1 MTEEFL
7 QYIWRYNLFDEINST
22 TNGNKLEIISVGQ
35 LNTDSGPDFFNAK
48 IRIDDTIWVG
58 NIEIHINSSDW
69 KRHNHHND
77 EAYNNVILH
86 IVKHFDTEIYDTKA
100 RKIPTAI
107 LSYANHFEE
116 NYQNLL
122 ANKHKIKC
130 ENRISELDRFT
141 ISSWISSLAIERLS
155 HKSESIIEK
164 LTQNNFNWE
173 ETFYQTIFRYFG
185 MGTNSEPFEMLARLV
200 PLKILGKHKNNLQS
214 IEAIL
219 FGTAGFLQE
228 DKPNDTYYK
237 LLKREYAVMKAKF
250 DLQEMDKSMWKFM
263 RLRPV
268 NFPTIRIAQTAMLIY
283 NSTSLFSKIIE
294 ADNIDQIKKMFNAN
308 TTEYWDT
315 HYNFNKESTKKVKK
329 IGNTTINIILIN
341 VIVAFIFV
349 YGKEKNLPEFTD
361 KALSFLEE
369 IKAESNSITKYWT
382 SLNIISKSAFDSQAL
397 IELHNEYCLKN
408 KCLNC
413 RIGNKLINKNE

>member
-1 MTEEFL
+1 MTEDFL
-7 QYIWRYNLFDEINST
+7 QYIWRYNLFEEINST
-22 TNGNKLEIISVGQ
+22 TNGNNLEIISVGQ

-48 IRIDDTIWVG
+48 IKIDDTIWVG

-69 KRHNHHND
+69 KKHNHHND

-86 IVKHFDTEIYDTKA
+86 IVKHFDTEIYDSNG

-107 LSYANHFEE
+107 LSYANHFED
-116 NYQNLL
+116 NYKKLL
-122 ANKHKIKC
+122 SSKHKIKC
-130 ENRISELDRFT
+130 ENRISEIDRFT

-155 HKSESIIEK
+155 RKSASIIEK
-164 LTQNNFNWE
+164 LKQNKHNWE
-173 ETFYQTIFRYFG
+173 ETFYQSIFRYFG

-200 PLKILGKHKNNLQS
+200 PLKILAKHKNNLLS

-219 FGTAGFLQE
+219 FGTAGFLSKN
-228 DKPNDTYYK
+228 KPNDTYYN

-250 DLQEMDKSMWKFM
+250 NLQEMDKSMWKFM

-268 NFPTIRIAQTAMLIY
+268 NFPTVRIAQTAMLIH

-294 ADNIDQIKKMFNAN
+294 SDNIDQIKKLFSAN
-308 TTEYWDT
+308 TSEYWEI
-315 HYNFNKESTKKVKK
+315 HYNFNKESSKKIKK

-341 VIVAFIFV
+341 VVIPFIFV

-361 KALSFLEE
+361 KALNFLEE
-369 IKAESNSITKYWT
+369 IKAESNTIIKYWT
-382 SLNIISKSAFDSQAL
+382 SLKIDSKSAFDSQAL

>member
-1 MTEEFL
+1 MTEDFL
-7 QYIWRYNLFDEINST
+7 QYIWRYNLFEKINST
-22 TNGNKLEIISVGQ
+22 TDGRNLDIISVGQ

-48 IRIDDTIWVG
+48 IKIDDTIWVG
-58 NIEIHINSSDW
+58 NIEIHIKSSDW

-77 EAYNNVILH
+77 EAYNNVTLH
-86 IVKHFDTEIYDTKA
+86 IVKYFDTDVYDTKG
-100 RKIPTAI
+100 RGIPTAI

-116 NYQNLL
+116 NYKNLL

-130 ENRISELDRFT
+130 ENRIVEIDNFT
-141 ISSWISSLAIERLS
+141 ISSWISTLSIERLS
-155 HKSESIIEK
+155 RKSKSIIIK
-164 LTQNNFNWE
+164 LQQNNFNWE

-185 MGTNSEPFEMLARLV
+185 MGTNSEPFEILARLV
-200 PLKILGKHKNNLQS
+200 PLKVLAKHKNNLQS

-219 FGTAGFLQE
+219 FGTAGFLRENKQ
-228 DKPNDTYYK
+228 NDTYYNI
-237 LLKREYAVMKAKF
+237 LKREYAVMKTKF

-268 NFPTIRIAQTAMLIY
+268 NFPTVRIAQTSMLIY

-294 ADNIDQIKKMFNAN
+294 ANNTEQIKKLFNAS
-308 TTEYWDT
+308 TSEYWDT
-315 HYNFNKESTKKVKK
+315 HYNFNKESAKKMKK

-341 VIVAFIFV
+341 VIIPFVFV
-349 YGKEKNLPEFTD
+349 YGKEKNLPDFTD
-361 KALSFLEE
+361 KALSFLEQIE
-369 IKAESNSITKYWT
+369 AESNSIIKYWS
-382 SLNIISKSAFDSQAL
+382 SLNIISKSGFDTQAL